1 MKKVGLLFVLA
12 MATVALVAQA
22 TAQTGTGSTD
32 ILGQGIFETDHGA
45 FAMAGDT
52 NSDNVYVGTDQAF
65 ANSLFGGIFVE
76 RAYAT
81 NNLEI
86 KKNQDSGACACCQT
100 GAVTPC
106 TDCCT
111 KNNIETIKVR
121 DRIAIAS
128 GAGTATNN
136 VKIVTNQA

>member
-32 ILGQGIFETDHGA
+32 ILGQGIFETKGGA

-52 NSDNVYVGTDQAF
+52 NSDQVRVGNDMAIT
-65 ANSLFGGIFVE
+65 NGLFGGIFVE
-76 RAYAT
+76 RAFAT

-86 KKNQDSGACACCQT
+86 KKNQDSGACACCQ
-100 GAVTPC
+100 VDSSTPC
-106 TDCCT
+106 QDCCM
-111 KNNIETIKVR
+111 KSNLETIHVG

-128 GAGTATNN
+128 GAGVSTNN
-136 VKIVTNQA
+136 VKIVTNQG